1 MNASSAARASTRERR
16 TTSGVARFREPA
28 VRGAQLLAASGFALA
43 QPLFDILGKN
53 AEFFAVRGSTPGD
66 IVLFALVV
74 TFAPALV
81 LLAVE
86 VAVELAT
93 KRDAAVLHYV
103 FIAWLGAVFGA
114 QALKRSGVDGTAV
127 LIAGA
132 IAIGLAVAVAAWRV
146 PIARSFLTIL
156 SGASLVFLGAFLLN
170 SKVKSLVFPSDVHA
184 AVANVDAST
193 PVVFLMWDEFPIIS
207 LMNANERIDARR
219 FPNFARLARSSNWY
233 RGMTSVSPTTTYSV
247 PSALSGVEP
256 RRGKL
261 PLFQNYPDNLFTL
274 LAHRYKLN
282 VIETQTRLCPSRL
295 CSRAG
300 QGTEARLSS
309 LYSDARTVY
318 FHLLAPP
325 ALEDRLP
332 AIDESWGN
340 FGVDTGQHLEETL
353 PKVNL
358 HTFYIGRLEDF
369 KTFLGKLHAPKRGA
383 PTLNY
388 LHVLMPHG
396 PWLYFPDGRVRA
408 VASPRAPGRT
418 GDRWRDES
426 LAEQAWQRH
435 LLQVGYTD
443 VLLGRLIDRLH
454 KTGLWNKA
462 LIVVTADE
470 GDSFRG
476 GDFRRNPSK
485 TNLANVSFIPL
496 FVKLPGQTRGRI
508 IDKRVTTVDILP
520 TIADVL
526 GVRVPWK
533 TDGRSV
539 LKGGSG
545 SNVVQLENVKAS
557 LSDALRLRTHSL
569 ERQIALFGTGTW
581 GPRLAATGPFWR
593 LVGKDVDTLN
603 VAGTADTEGV
613 VDAVGSKLLRSLP
626 NNSPLVPSPV
636 SGKFPGLKTG
646 GMVAV
651 ALNGRIA
658 AVAPTYES
666 GGKQRFSLLP
676 SDSAFKAGRNDVRMF
691 FVSGPAVAPTLRE
704 FRVTLS

>member
-1 MNASSAARASTRERR
+1 L
-16 TTSGVARFREPA
+16 REPA
-28 VRGAQLLAASGFALA
+28 VRGAQLLAVSGFALA

-53 AEFFAVRGSTPGD
+53 AEFFAVRGSTPFD

-74 TFAPALV
+74 TFVPALV
-81 LLAVE
+81 LLAVV
-86 VAVELAT
+86 VAVELVT
-93 KRDAAVLHYV
+93 RRDAVVLHHL
-103 FIAWLGAVFGA
+103 FLAGLGAVFGV
-114 QALKRSGVDGTAV
+114 QALKRSGVDSTAV
-127 LIAGA
+127 LIVGA
-132 IAIGLAVAVAAWRV
+132 IVIGLAIAVAAWRV

-156 SGASLVFLGAFLLN
+156 AGASFVFLGAFLLN

-193 PVVFLMWDEFPIIS
+193 PVVFIMWDEFPIIS
-207 LMNANERIDARR
+207 LMNAKEQIDARR
-219 FPNFARLARSSNWY
+219 FPNFARLAGSANWY
-233 RGMTSVSPTTTYSV
+233 RNMTSVSPTTTYSV

-274 LAHRYKLN
+274 LGGRYKLN

-295 CSRAG
+295 CRREG

-309 LYSDARTVY
+309 LYSDARAVY
-318 FHLLAPP
+318 LHLLAPP

-332 AIDESWGN
+332 SIDESWGN
-340 FGVDTGQHLEETL
+340 FGSDTGQQLETL

-358 HTFYIGRLEDF
+358 HTFYISRLEDF
-369 KTFLGKLHAPKRGA
+369 KKFLGKLRAPKRGV

-418 GDRWRDES
+418 GDRWRDEP

-435 LLQVGYTD
+435 LLQVGFTD
-443 VLLGRLIDRLH
+443 VLLGRLIDRLQ
-454 KTGLWNKA
+454 KTGLWSKA
-462 LIVVTADE
+462 LVVVTADE

-485 TNLANVSFIPL
+485 TNLSTVAFIPL
-496 FVKLPGQTRGRI
+496 FVKLPGQTRGRVV
-508 IDKRVTTVDILP
+508 DRRVTTVDILP

-526 GVRVPWK
+526 GVRIPWK
-533 TDGRSV
+533 SDGRSV

-545 SNVVQLENVKAS
+545 SNIVQLESVKAS
-557 LSDALRLRTHSL
+557 LADALAQRKRSL

-581 GPRLAATGPFWR
+581 GPRFAATGPYWR
-593 LVGKDVDTLN
+593 LVGKPVEALN
-603 VAGTADTEGV
+603 VAGTVDGEAI

-626 NNSPLVPSPV
+626 RGSPFVPSPIA
-636 SGKFPGLKTG
+636 GKFPNLKKG
-646 GMVAV
+646 GTIAL

-658 AVAPTYES
+658 AVSQTYQAS
-666 GGKQRFSLLP
+666 GKLRFSLLP
-676 SDSAFKAGRNDVRMF
+676 SDTAFRAGRNDVRMF
-691 FVSGPAVAPTLRE
+691 RVSGPIASPGLRE
-704 FRVTLS
+704 FRVTLSL

>member
-1 MNASSAARASTRERR
+1 VEHASSITRERAK
-16 TTSGVARFREPA
+16 SASRFREPA
-28 VRGAQLLAASGFALA
+28 LRGAQLLAVSGFALA
-43 QPLFDILGKN
+43 QPLLDILGKN
-53 AEFFAVRGSTPGD
+53 AEFFAARGSKPFD

-74 TFAPALV
+74 TFVPPLV
-81 LLAVE
+81 LLAIE

-93 KRDAAVLHYV
+93 RRDAAVLHHV
-103 FIAWLGAVFGA
+103 LLAGLGAVFGV
-114 QALKRSGVDGTAV
+114 QALKRSGVDGTSLLV
-127 LIAGA
+127 IGA
-132 IAIGLAVAVAAWRV
+132 IVIGLAVAVAAWRV
-146 PIARSFLTIL
+146 AIARTFLTIL
-156 SGASLVFLGAFLLN
+156 AGASFVFLGAFLLN
-170 SKVKSLVFPSDVHA
+170 SKVESLVFPKEVHA

-193 PVVFLMWDEFPIIS
+193 PVVFLMWDEFPVIS
-207 LMNANERIDARR
+207 LMNAKEQIDARR

-233 RGMTSVSPTTTYSV
+233 RNMTTLSPTTTYAV
-247 PSALSGVEP
+247 PSALSGVNP

-274 LAHRYKLN
+274 LGQRYKLN

-295 CSRAG
+295 CSREG

-309 LYSDARTVY
+309 LYADARTIY
-318 FHLLAPP
+318 LHLLAPP

-332 AIDESWGN
+332 AIDESWGD
-340 FGVDTGQHLEETL
+340 FGSDTGQQLEETL

-358 HTFYIGRLEDF
+358 HTFYIGRLNDF
-369 KTFLGKLHAPKRGA
+369 GKFLGKLRPPQRGA

-418 GDRWRDES
+418 GDRWRDEP
-426 LAEQAWQRH
+426 LAQQAWQRH
-435 LLQVGYTD
+435 LLQLGYTD
-443 VLLGRLIDRLH
+443 VLLGRLIDRLQ
-454 KTGLWNKA
+454 KTGLWSKA

-485 TNLANVSFIPL
+485 TNLSTVAFIPL
-496 FVKLPGQTRGRI
+496 FIKLPGQTSGRV
-508 IDKRVTTVDILP
+508 IDRRVTSVDILP

-545 SNVVQLENVKAS
+545 SNVVQLESVKAS
-557 LSDALRLRTHSL
+557 LPDALAQRKRSL
-569 ERQIALFGTGTW
+569 ERQLALFGTGTW
-581 GPRLAATGPFWR
+581 GPRFAATGPYWR
-593 LVGKDVDTLN
+593 LVGKPVDTLT
-603 VAGTADTEGV
+603 VAGSVDAEGI

-626 NNSPLVPSPV
+626 KNSTLVPSPV
-636 SGKFPGLKTG
+636 AGKLPNLKTG
-646 GMVAV
+646 GTIAL

-658 AVAPTYES
+658 AVSQTYQAS
-666 GGKQRFSLLP
+666 GKFRFSLLP
-676 SDSAFKAGRNDVRMF
+676 SDSAFRPGRNEARLFLVTGS
-691 FVSGPAVAPTLRE
+691 VAGPALRE
-704 FRVTLS
+704 IPVQLSS

>member
-1 MNASSAARASTRERR
+1 VEHASSITRARTRSAS
-16 TTSGVARFREPA
+16 RFREPA
-28 VRGAQLLAASGFALA
+28 LRGAQLLAVSGFALA

-53 AEFFAVRGSTPGD
+53 AEFFAVRGSKPFD

-74 TFAPALV
+74 TFVPALV

-86 VAVELAT
+86 VAVDLVT
-93 KRDAAVLHYV
+93 RRDALVLHHV
-103 FIAWLGAVFGA
+103 FLAGLGAVFGV

-127 LIAGA
+127 LIIGA
-132 IAIGLAVAVAAWRV
+132 IAIGVAVAVAAWRV

-156 SGASLVFLGAFLLN
+156 AGGSLVFLGAFLLN
-170 SKVKSLVFPSDVHA
+170 SKVESLVFPGDVQA
-184 AVANVDAST
+184 AVANVEAST

-207 LMNANERIDARR
+207 LMNAKEQIDARR
-219 FPNFARLARSSNWY
+219 FPNFARLARSANWY
-233 RGMTSVSPTTTYSV
+233 RNMTSVSPTTTYSV

-256 RRGKL
+256 KRGKL

-274 LAHRYKLN
+274 LGHRYKLN

-295 CSRAG
+295 CAHEG

-318 FHLLAPP
+318 LHLLAPP

-340 FGVDTGQHLEETL
+340 FGSDTGQQLEETL

-358 HTFYIGRLEDF
+358 HTFYIGRLHDF
-369 KTFLGKLHAPKRGA
+369 GTFLGKLRAPRRGK

-388 LHVLMPHG
+388 LHVLFPHG

-418 GDRWRDES
+418 GDRWRDEP

-435 LLQVGYTD
+435 LLQVGFTD
-443 VLLGRLIDRLH
+443 VLLGRLIDRLQQ
-454 KTGLWNKA
+454 TGLWRKA
-462 LIVVTADE
+462 LVVVTADE

-485 TNLANVSFIPL
+485 TNLSTVAFIPL
-496 FVKLPGQTRGRI
+496 FIKLPGQTRGKI
-508 IDKRVTTVDILP
+508 IDRRVTTVDLLP
-520 TIADVL
+520 TVADVL
-526 GVRVPWK
+526 GVRMPWK
-533 TDGRSV
+533 PDGRSV

-545 SNVVQLENVKAS
+545 SNVVQLESVKAS
-557 LSDALRLRTHSL
+557 LGEALAQRKRVLQ
-569 ERQIALFGTGTW
+569 RQIALFGTGTW
-581 GPRLAATGPFWR
+581 GPQFAGTGPYRR
-593 LVGKDVDTLN
+593 LVGEDVGTLN
-603 VAGTADTEGV
+603 VAGEVDAEGI
-613 VDAVGSKLLRSLP
+613 VDAVGSKLLRRLP
-626 NNSPLVPSPV
+626 KNSPLVPSPLA
-636 SGKFPGLKTG
+636 GKLPGLKEG
-646 GMVAV
+646 GTIAL

-658 AVAPTYES
+658 AVSQTYEAS
-666 GGKQRFSLLP
+666 GKLRFSLLP
-676 SDSAFKAGRNDVRMF
+676 SDSAFKAGRNDVRLF
-691 FVSGPAVAPTLRE
+691 LVSGPVGSPTLRE
-704 FRVTLS
+704 LRVALSS

>member
-1 MNASSAARASTRERR
+1 VAHASSITPSRAKAAR
-16 TTSGVARFREPA
+16 RFREPA

-43 QPLFDILGKN
+43 QPLFDILGRN
-53 AEFFAVRGSTPGD
+53 AEFFAVRGSKPSD
-66 IVLFALVV
+66 IVLFALIV

-81 LLAVE
+81 LLAIE
-86 VAVELAT
+86 VAVELVT
-93 KRDAAVLHYV
+93 RRDAAVLHHV
-103 FIAWLGAVFGA
+103 FLAGLGAVFGV
-114 QALKRSGVDGTAV
+114 QALKRSGVDGTVV
-127 LIAGA
+127 LIVGA
-132 IAIGLAVAVAAWRV
+132 VAIGLAIAVAAWRV
-146 PIARSFLTIL
+146 RIARSFMTIL
-156 SGASLVFLGAFLLN
+156 AGASFVFLGAFLLN

-184 AVANVDAST
+184 AVTNVDAST

-207 LMNANERIDARR
+207 LMNENEQIDARR
-219 FPNFARLARSSNWY
+219 FPNFARLARSANWY
-233 RGMTSVSPTTTYSV
+233 RNMTTLSPTTTYAV
-247 PSALSGVEP
+247 PSALSGVNP

-274 LAHRYKLN
+274 LGRDYKLN

-295 CSRAG
+295 CRVKG

-318 FHLLAPP
+318 LHLLAPP

-332 AIDESWGN
+332 AIDESWGD
-340 FGVDTGQHLEETL
+340 FGSDTGQQLEETL

-358 HTFYIGRLEDF
+358 HTFYIGRLDDF
-369 KTFLGKLHAPKRGA
+369 GKFLGKLRAPKRGV

-418 GDRWRDES
+418 GDLWRDES
-426 LAEQAWQRH
+426 LAQQAWQRH

-443 VLLGRLIDRLH
+443 VLLGRLIDRLQ
-454 KTGLWNKA
+454 KTGLWRKA
-462 LIVVTADE
+462 LLGVTADE

-485 TNLANVSFIPL
+485 TNLSTVAFIPL
-496 FVKLPGQTRGRI
+496 FVKLPGQTRGKV
-508 IDKRVTTVDILP
+508 IDRRVTSVDIVP

-526 GVRVPWK
+526 GVRIPWK

-545 SNVVQLENVKAS
+545 SNVVQLESVKAS
-557 LSDALRLRTHSL
+557 LPAALAQRKRSL
-569 ERQIALFGTGTW
+569 DRQIRLFGTGTW
-581 GPRLAATGPFWR
+581 GPRFAATGPYWR
-593 LVGKDVDTLN
+593 LVGQPVNTLT
-603 VAGTADTEGV
+603 VAGKVAADGI

-626 NNSPLVPSPV
+626 KNSPLVPSPIA
-636 SGKFPGLKTG
+636 GKLPGLKRG
-646 GMVAV
+646 GPIAL

-658 AVAPTYES
+658 AVSQTYQAS
-666 GGKQRFSLLP
+666 GKLRFSLLP
-676 SDSAFKAGRNDVRMF
+676 SDAAFRPGRNDVRLF
-691 FVSGPAVAPTLRE
+691 LVSGPVASPALRE
-704 FRVTLS
+704 IPVTLSS